1 MSQNNQNRFAAMA
14 SDGNAPQRK
23 NSGKKGRKGSEDD
36 QTAALLADRKS
47 LPLKGLNSIL
57 LDHLS
62 TMPSSLV

>member
-36 QTAALLADRKS
+36 QTAALLADRKP
-47 LPLKGLNSIL
+47 LPF
-57 LDHLS
+57 
-62 TMPSSLV
+62 